1 MGSFSKK
8 TSKSDGEMI
17 ELFYHLFLY
26 AIIDTERGAEVD
38 ELRKIM
44 GLGNGYK
51 VVKIEEGSDGKVKAK
66 YIHVETKSSKCK
78 CPKCGKYTKSVHDK
92 LKPVKLKYV
101 KSFEQVT
108 YVMLSKKRFIC
119 HKCNYK
125 FTEPVTI
132 QGESKSISNKVE
144 QKILIDLRNYNLSL
158 KYIAEENNVSD
169 NTIRNI
175 LKESM
180 ANYPE
185 HVINL
190 PRVISFDEFKADTKK
205 GKYAF
210 VLNDPIHKKVLDIL
224 PNRKK
229 EYLIQYFTYCNNRY
243 SVEYVISD
251 MYEPYLL
258 VTQIM
263 FPKAKYVVDPFHYTR
278 YIMDALDN
286 VRIRLQENYG
296 YNSYEYKMLKNK
308 KNISL
313 LRQYSNDIDW
323 FTYTKR
329 YKNKHMVEI
338 LKYDLR
344 EKILS
349 ISEEYKIAYQLK
361 ELFLDIT
368 HHATYEDV
376 EKQLLSWISLVREQ
390 DIPEMVEAASTIE
403 NWLEYICNSFIDK
416 RFSNGYTEGMN
427 NKIKVIKRVGFGY
440 KDFDFFRI
448 RLLYILNDKNN
459 KKSKK

>member
-1 MGSFSKK
+1 
-8 TSKSDGEMI
+8 
-17 ELFYHLFLY
+17 
-26 AIIDTERGAEVD
+26 
-38 ELRKIM
+38 
-44 GLGNGYK
+44 
-51 VVKIEEGSDGKVKAK
+51 
-66 YIHVETKSSKCK
+66 
-78 CPKCGKYTKSVHDK
+78 
-92 LKPVKLKYV
+92 
-101 KSFEQVT
+101 
-108 YVMLSKKRFIC
+108 
-119 HKCNYK
+119 
-125 FTEPVTI
+125 
-132 QGESKSISNKVE
+132 
-144 QKILIDLRNYNLSL
+144 
-158 KYIAEENNVSD
+158 
-169 NTIRNI
+169 
-175 LKESM
+175 
-180 ANYPE
+180 
-185 HVINL
+185 
-190 PRVISFDEFKADTKK
+190 
-205 GKYAF
+205 
-210 VLNDPIHKKVLDIL
+210 
-224 PNRKK
+224 
-229 EYLIQYFTYCNNRY
+229 
-243 SVEYVISD
+243 
-251 MYEPYLL
+251 MYESYLL

-278 YIMDALDN
+278 YIMDALDK
-286 VRIRLQENYG
+286 VRKRLQENYG

-329 YKNKHMVEI
+329 YKNKHMIEI

-368 HHATYEDV
+368 HHATYEEV
-376 EKQLLSWISLVREQ
+376 KEQLLNWISLVREQ
-390 DIPEMVEAASTIE
+390 DIPEMVEAARTIE

-440 KDFDFFRI
+440 KNFDFFRI